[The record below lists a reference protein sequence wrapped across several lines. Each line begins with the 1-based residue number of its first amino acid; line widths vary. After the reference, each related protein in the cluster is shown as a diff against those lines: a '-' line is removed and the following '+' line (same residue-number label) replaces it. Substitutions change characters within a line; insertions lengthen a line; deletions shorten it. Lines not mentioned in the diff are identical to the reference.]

1 MIIVEINISEGK
13 NQNLIMEFERTLKDC
28 GVQIIDINSDSSH
41 NRSVLT
47 FMGKPDL
54 LINAL
59 KDISKL
65 AINNINME
73 EHYGD
78 HPRLGAIDVV
88 AFIPQVAEEMPKAIE
103 LANSY
108 GEILADMEIP
118 VYLYERNA
126 RIPERTSLPNIRS
139 GEYEGLK
146 EKLESGI
153 FNPDLGPN
161 KFNSKS
167 GASIVGARMPLI
179 AFNINLDTDKLEIG
193 KDIANKIRFSSGG
206 LANVRAIALEIEN
219 PKAIQVSM
227 NLTNYK
233 ETSIYLV
240 YETIKK
246 YTNEYNVEILN
257 SEIIG
262 HIPEDALIS
271 VLEDSIKVKNLDKN
285 QIY

>member
-103 LANSY
+103 L
-108 GEILADMEIP
+108 
-118 VYLYERNA
+118 
-126 RIPERTSLPNIRS
+126 
-139 GEYEGLK
+139 
-146 EKLESGI
+146 
-153 FNPDLGPN
+153 
-161 KFNSKS
+161 
-167 GASIVGARMPLI
+167 
-179 AFNINLDTDKLEIG
+179 
-193 KDIANKIRFSSGG
+193 
-206 LANVRAIALEIEN
+206 
-219 PKAIQVSM
+219 
-227 NLTNYK
+227 
-233 ETSIYLV
+233 
-240 YETIKK
+240 
-246 YTNEYNVEILN
+246 
-257 SEIIG
+257 
-262 HIPEDALIS
+262 
-271 VLEDSIKVKNLDKN
+271 
-285 QIY
+285 

>member
-262 HIPEDALIS
+262 HIPVDALIS